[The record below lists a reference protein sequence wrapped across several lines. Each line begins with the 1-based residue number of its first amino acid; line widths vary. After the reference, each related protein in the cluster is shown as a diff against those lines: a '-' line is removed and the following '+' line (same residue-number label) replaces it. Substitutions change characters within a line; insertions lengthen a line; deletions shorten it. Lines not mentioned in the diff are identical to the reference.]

1 VFKVNLEAERLLDRI
16 GLEILSALQEDGR
29 ITFSELGKRVGL
41 SSPAISERVR
51 RMEEA
56 GIIKGYRAI
65 VDPEKLGYPITAAVR
80 LSASRERQEDLLAF
94 LKGRKEVLSCERVT
108 GADSFLLKVIVTN
121 VSHLESLLDLLS
133 KFGQPVT
140 SIVLSV
146 PVDYRPIQTWH
157 DGEEA
162 L

>member
-1 VFKVNLEAERLLDRI
+1 MNLEAERLLDRI

-56 GIIKGYRAI
+56 GIIKGYRAV
-65 VDPEKLGYPITAAVR
+65 VDPEKMGYPITAAVR
-80 LSASRERQEDLLAF
+80 LSSSRERQEDLLDF
-94 LKGRKEVLSCERVT
+94 LRGRKEVLACSRVT

-133 KFGQPVT
+133 KYGQPVT

-146 PVDYRPIQTWH
+146 PIDYRPIQKWH
-157 DGEEA
+157 DGEES

>member
-1 VFKVNLEAERLLDRI
+1 
-16 GLEILSALQEDGR
+16 
-29 ITFSELGKRVGL
+29 
-41 SSPAISERVR
+41 
-51 RMEEA
+51 MEEA

-65 VDPEKLGYPITAAVR
+65 VDPEKMGYPITAAVR
-80 LSASRERQEDLLAF
+80 LSSSRERQEELLDF
-94 LKGRKEVLSCERVT
+94 LKGRKEVLSCNRVT

-146 PVDYRPIQTWH
+146 PIDYRPIQKWY
-157 DGEEA
+157 DGEENA
-162 L
+162 

>member
-1 VFKVNLEAERLLDRI
+1 MFKVNLEAARLLYRI
-16 GLEILSALQEDGR
+16 GFELLSALQEDGR

-146 PVDYRPIQTWH
+146 PVDYRPIQKWH

>member
-1 VFKVNLEAERLLDRI
+1 MMNLEAERLLDRI

-65 VDPEKLGYPITAAVR
+65 VDPEKMGYPITAAIR
-80 LSASRERQEDLLAF
+80 LSASRERQEELLDF
-94 LKGRKEVLSCERVT
+94 LRERKEVLLCERVT
-108 GADSFLLKVIVTN
+108 GADSYLLKVIVTN
-121 VSHLESLLDLLS
+121 VSHLEALLDSLS

-146 PVDYRPIQTWH
+146 PIDYRPIQKWH
-157 DGEEA
+157 SGDER

>member
-1 VFKVNLEAERLLDRI
+1 MMNLEAERLLDRI

-65 VDPEKLGYPITAAVR
+65 VDPEKMGYPITAAIR
-80 LSASRERQEDLLAF
+80 LSASRERQEELLDF
-94 LKGRKEVLSCERVT
+94 LRERKEVLLCERVT
-108 GADSFLLKVIVTN
+108 GADSYLLKVIVTN
-121 VSHLESLLDLLS
+121 VSHLEALLDSLS

-146 PVDYRPIQTWH
+146 PIDYRPIQKWH
-157 DGEEA
+157 NGDER

>member
-1 VFKVNLEAERLLDRI
+1 MNLEAERLLDRI

-65 VDPEKLGYPITAAVR
+65 VDPEKMGYPITAAIR
-80 LSASRERQEDLLAF
+80 LSASRERQEELLDF
-94 LKGRKEVLSCERVT
+94 LRERKEVLLCERVT
-108 GADSFLLKVIVTN
+108 GADSYLLKVIVTN
-121 VSHLESLLDLLS
+121 VSHLEALLDSLS

-146 PVDYRPIQTWH
+146 PIDYRPIQKWH
-157 DGEEA
+157 SGDER

>member
-1 VFKVNLEAERLLDRI
+1 MNLEAERLLDRI

-56 GIIKGYRAI
+56 GIIKGYRAV
-65 VDPEKLGYPITAAVR
+65 VDPEKMGYPITAAVR
-80 LSASRERQEDLLAF
+80 LSSSRERQEELLDF
-94 LKGRKEVLSCERVT
+94 LKSRKEVLGCNRVT

-146 PVDYRPIQTWH
+146 PIDYRPIQKWH
-157 DGEEA
+157 DGEES

>member
-1 VFKVNLEAERLLDRI
+1 MNLEAERLLDRI

-29 ITFSELGKRVGL
+29 NTFSELGKRVGL

-65 VDPEKLGYPITAAVR
+65 VDPEKMGYPITAAVR

-94 LKGRKEVLSCERVT
+94 LKSRKEVLSCERVT
-108 GADSFLLKVIVTN
+108 GADSFLLTVIVTN

-146 PVDYRPIQTWH
+146 PVDYRPIQKWH

>member
-1 VFKVNLEAERLLDRI
+1 MMNLEAERLLDRI

-65 VDPEKLGYPITAAVR
+65 VDPEKMGYPITAAIR
-80 LSASRERQEDLLAF
+80 LSASRERQEELLDF
-94 LKGRKEVLSCERVT
+94 LLERKEVLLCERVT
-108 GADSFLLKVIVTN
+108 GADSYLLKVIVTN
-121 VSHLESLLDLLS
+121 VSHLEALLDSLS

-146 PVDYRPIQTWH
+146 PIDYRPIQKWH
-157 DGEEA
+157 NGDER